1 MEHTAYY
8 TSPVGNILIAAT
20 DKGLCGLWFE
30 NQKYYASS
38 LRDFKEDKEDP
49 VLKETVRWLDIYF
62 KKEIPDFTP
71 PLDMIGTPFQV
82 RIWEELLTV
91 PYGQTA
97 SYKDIAE
104 RVFCTSYR
112 AVAQAVARNPV
123 SIIVPCHRIIKA
135 DGSLSGYA
143 GGPKIKRQL
152 LQLEN
157 SFSCV

>member
-30 NQKYYASS
+30 KQKYYASS

-97 SYKDIAE
+97 SY
-104 RVFCTSYR
+104 
-112 AVAQAVARNPV
+112 
-123 SIIVPCHRIIKA
+123 
-135 DGSLSGYA
+135 
-143 GGPKIKRQL
+143 
-152 LQLEN
+152 
-157 SFSCV
+157 